1 MLTIFDNNGNKFTF
15 FNANYVQSYESGYTD
30 YYTNSEKKT
39 WVARLNAN
47 GTLMLTAAATYSVEK
62 ATFSNLEELE
72 KELKNEQQRG
82 KLSTYR
88 LARLKNIL
96 RLFDGKQHKWRSDS
110 QTVINHKF

>member
-1 MLTIFDNNGNKFTF
+1 MLTIFDNNGNKFTL
-15 FNANYVQSYESGYTD
+15 FNAGFFETYNSGTAD
-30 YYTNSEKKT
+30 YFTNSDKT
-39 WVARLNAN
+39 TWLARLSAN
-47 GTLMLTAAATYSVEK
+47 GVLTFSDKVAYSVEK

-96 RLFDGKQHKWRSDS
+96 RLFDGKKKEWRSAA